1 MGFELTVV
9 PDKVPPDL
17 RSRWQQALQEAGL
30 TCEFHPSFQG
40 ADWPGGYLAI
50 KVTGIGPDSFAA
62 AWRYDESM
70 PFICG
75 FELEVSAA
83 DDAGGNA
90 GSDTRL
96 FVFRT
101 GTGRSVADLRLQ
113 WFGAATLA
121 LLTEGEVED
130 PQRGELFRGGMALA
144 QATREADEYEE
155 KWAKPEDWD
164 FFRLK
169 PDGGWPV

>member
-1 MGFELTVV
+1 VGFELTVV
-9 PDKVPPDL
+9 PGELPPNL
-17 RSRWQQALQEAGL
+17 RERWQQALQAAGL

-50 KVTGIGPDSFAA
+50 KVTAVAPDSFAE
-62 AWRYDESM
+62 AWRYDACL

-75 FELEVSAA
+75 FELEVTAA
-83 DDAGGNA
+83 DDEGGDE

-96 FVFRT
+96 LVLRT

-113 WFGAATLA
+113 WLGAATLA
-121 LLTEGEVED
+121 VLTGGEVED
-130 PQRGELFRGGMALA
+130 PQRGDNFQPDVALL
-144 QATREADEYEE
+144 QAAREADEYEE
-155 KWAKPEDWD
+155 RWAKPEDWD

-169 PDGGWPV
+169 TDGGWPA

>member
-1 MGFELTVV
+1 VGFELTVV
-9 PDKVPPDL
+9 AETVPSDL

-30 TCEFHPSFQG
+30 TCEFHPSFHG

-50 KVTGIGPDSFAA
+50 KVTGIAPDSFAE
-62 AWRYDESM
+62 AWRYDASI

-83 DDAGGNA
+83 DHA
-90 GSDTRL
+90 SDTRL
-96 FVFRT
+96 FVFHT
-101 GTGRSVADLRLQ
+101 GSGRSVADLRLQ

-121 LLTEGEVED
+121 LRTQGEVED
-130 PQRGELFRGGMALA
+130 PQRGEVFGKDVALA
-144 QATREADEYEE
+144 RAAREADEYEE